1 MAATWDLYAKDL
13 LKERP
18 QDFAALIL
26 PGSRY
31 IKRHESQYQMREIR
45 LDRLIEVEYKGRRLL
60 INVEIQASRDRKMG
74 VRLLRYSME
83 AMEEYGL
90 PVLSCVIYLQK
101 GGKRSKPPL
110 CVDLLPGVWRLLWFD
125 YISIELAEQTTEDLR
140 QINLLGLL
148 PLFILSKGG
157 RNFKVLDEVLTR
169 LQEANEY
176 ELLILTRLFAEAT
189 FTTAEER
196 TQLYRR
202 LAMLQDIESTPTYQ
216 RLTQKGEILGTRR
229 NIEAIT
235 QARFPSLLKS
245 VQNRVELLTD
255 LAKLQEILLKISTAR
270 TAREIREYLL
280 TLP

>member
-1 MAATWDLYAKDL
+1 
-13 LKERP
+13 
-18 QDFAALIL
+18 
-26 PGSRY
+26 
-31 IKRHESQYQMREIR
+31 
-45 LDRLIEVEYKGRRLL
+45 
-60 INVEIQASRDRKMG
+60 MG
-74 VRLLRYSME
+74 FV
-83 AMEEYGL
+83 
-90 PVLSCVIYLQK
+90 CK
-101 GGKRSKPPL
+101 
-110 CVDLLPGVWRLLWFD
+110 
-125 YISIELAEQTTEDLR
+125 
-140 QINLLGLL
+140 INLLGLL

-169 LQEANEY
+169 LQEANEH

-189 FTTAEER
+189 FTSAEER
-196 TQLYRR
+196 AQLYRR

-229 NIEAIT
+229 NIEAVT
-235 QARFPSLLKS
+235 QARFPPLLKP